1 MSKLKGS
8 ARLIL
13 DAKRTANKTAN
24 KTANATDLDV
34 VALDDKVLHALRL
47 MVERNIRAVLVL
59 DGDRLAGILT
69 EHDYAREVEL
79 KGRTARE
86 TRVREIMTADL
97 VTVGPDD
104 SIEQCNL
111 LLHRH
116 RIHHLPVVE
125 GGRVLGILSAH
136 DVLEELVVEE
146 EGQIHDLET
155 ERLLIQ
161 TGNY

>member
-1 MSKLKGS
+1 MPKLAGS

-13 DAKRTANKTAN
+13 DAKRTAQKTAN
-24 KTANATDLDV
+24 TVDLDV
-34 VALDDKVLHALRL
+34 VALDDTVLHALRV

-79 KGRTARE
+79 KGRTAGE

-125 GGRVLGILSAH
+125 DGRVLGMLSAH

-146 EGQIHDLET
+146 EEQIHGLET
-155 ERLLIQ
+155 ERLMIR

>member
-1 MSKLKGS
+1 MAKLTGN

-13 DAKRTANKTAN
+13 DAKKTGIDA
-24 KTANATDLDV
+24 V
-34 VALDDKVLHALRL
+34 MPDDTVLHALRL

-59 DGDRLAGILT
+59 DGERLAGIMT

-125 GGRVLGILSAH
+125 GGRVLGMLSAH

-146 EGQIHDLET
+146 EEQIHGLET
-155 ERLLIQ
+155 ERLMIQ

>member
-1 MSKLKGS
+1 MAKLVGS

-13 DAKRTANKTAN
+13 DAKKNTQT
-24 KTANATDLDV
+24 TDDDV
-34 VALDDKVLHALRL
+34 VAPDDTVLHALRL

-59 DGDRLAGILT
+59 DGERLAGIMT

-79 KGRTARE
+79 KGRTAGD
-86 TRVREIMTADL
+86 TQVREIMTTEL
-97 VTVGPDD
+97 VIVGPDD
-104 SIEQCNL
+104 SVEQCNL

-125 GGRVLGILSAH
+125 GDRVLGMISAH
-136 DVLEELVVEE
+136 DVLEELVVEDE
-146 EGQIHDLET
+146 EHIRDLET
-155 ERLLIQ
+155 ERLIIR

>member
-1 MSKLKGS
+1 MAKLTGN

-13 DAKRTANKTAN
+13 DAKKTGIDA
-24 KTANATDLDV
+24 V
-34 VALDDKVLHALRL
+34 MPDDTVLHALVL

-59 DGDRLAGILT
+59 DGDRLAGIMT

-125 GGRVLGILSAH
+125 NGRVLGMLSAH

-146 EGQIHDLET
+146 EEQIHGLET
-155 ERLLIQ
+155 ERLMIQ

>member
-1 MSKLKGS
+1 MPKPAGT

-13 DAKRTANKTAN
+13 NNKKAGI
-24 KTANATDLDV
+24 DV
-34 VALDDKVLHALRL
+34 VEPDDTVLHALRV

-59 DGDRLAGILT
+59 DGDRLAGIMT

-104 SIEQCNL
+104 GVEQCNL

-125 GGRVLGILSAH
+125 NGRVLGMLSAH

-146 EGQIHDLET
+146 EEQIHGLET
-155 ERLLIQ
+155 ERLMIQ

>member
-1 MSKLKGS
+1 MAKLTGN

-13 DAKRTANKTAN
+13 DAKKTGIDA
-24 KTANATDLDV
+24 V
-34 VALDDKVLHALRL
+34 MPDDTVLHALEL

-59 DGDRLAGILT
+59 DGDRLAGIMT

-97 VTVGPDD
+97 VTVSPDD

-125 GGRVLGILSAH
+125 NGRVLGMLSAH

-146 EGQIHDLET
+146 EEQIHGLET
-155 ERLLIQ
+155 ERLMIQ

>member
-1 MSKLKGS
+1 MPAGT

-13 DAKRTANKTAN
+13 ETRKAPV
-24 KTANATDLDV
+24 DV
-34 VALDDKVLHALRL
+34 VAPDDTVLHALRV

-59 DGDRLAGILT
+59 DNARLAGIMT

-79 KGRTARE
+79 KGRTAGE

-97 VTVGPDD
+97 VTVGPDA
-104 SIEQCNL
+104 SIVQCNL
-111 LLHRH
+111 LLHSR

-125 GGRVLGILSAH
+125 DGRVLGMISAH

-146 EGQIHDLET
+146 EEQIHGLET
-155 ERLLIQ
+155 ERMLIN

>member
-1 MSKLKGS
+1 MAKLTGN

-13 DAKRTANKTAN
+13 DAKKTGIDA
-24 KTANATDLDV
+24 V
-34 VALDDKVLHALRL
+34 MPDDTVLHALEL

-59 DGDRLAGILT
+59 DGDRLAGIMT

-125 GGRVLGILSAH
+125 NGRVLGMLSAH

-146 EGQIHDLET
+146 EEQIHGLET
-155 ERLLIQ
+155 ERLMIN

>member
-1 MSKLKGS
+1 MATLAGT

-13 DAKRTANKTAN
+13 NTKKAGF
-24 KTANATDLDV
+24 DV
-34 VALDDKVLHALRL
+34 VSPEDTVLHVLRL

-59 DGDRLAGILT
+59 DGDRLAGIMT
-69 EHDYAREVEL
+69 EHDYAREVEI
-79 KGRTARE
+79 KGRTAGE
-86 TRVREIMTADL
+86 TPVREIMTRDL
-97 VTVGPDD
+97 ITVGPDATVV
-104 SIEQCNL
+104 QCNL

-125 GGRVLGILSAH
+125 DGRVLGMISAH

-146 EGQIHDLET
+146 EEQIQGLET
-155 ERLLIQ
+155 ERLMIR

>member
-1 MSKLKGS
+1 MANCTAT
-8 ARLIL
+8 ARQIL
-13 DAKRTANKTAN
+13 DAKKTTQGAGIH
-24 KTANATDLDV
+24 A
-34 VALDDKVLHALRL
+34 VAPDDTVLHALRL

-125 GGRVLGILSAH
+125 NGRVLGMLSAH

-146 EGQIHDLET
+146 EEQIHGLET
-155 ERLLIQ
+155 ERLMIQ

>member
-1 MSKLKGS
+1 MPKPAGT

-13 DAKRTANKTAN
+13 DTKRAAV
-24 KTANATDLDV
+24 DV
-34 VALDDKVLHALRL
+34 VAPEDTVLHALRV

-59 DGDRLAGILT
+59 DGDRLAGIMT

-79 KGRTARE
+79 KGRTAGE
-86 TRVREIMTADL
+86 TRVREIMTANL
-97 VTVGPDD
+97 VTVSPDA
-104 SIEQCNL
+104 SVVQCNL
-111 LLHRH
+111 LLHNN

-125 GGRVLGILSAH
+125 DGRVLGMISAH

-146 EGQIHDLET
+146 EEQIHGLET
-155 ERLLIQ
+155 ERLMIN

>member
-24 KTANATDLDV
+24 TTDLDV
-34 VALDDKVLHALRL
+34 VALDDTVLHALRL

-125 GGRVLGILSAH
+125 DGRVLGMLSAH

>member
-1 MSKLKGS
+1 MPQPAGT

-13 DAKRTANKTAN
+13 DTKKAPV
-24 KTANATDLDV
+24 DV
-34 VALDDKVLHALRL
+34 VAPDDTVLHALRV

-79 KGRTARE
+79 KGRTAGE

-97 VTVGPDD
+97 VTVDPDA
-104 SIEQCNL
+104 SVVQCNL
-111 LLHRH
+111 LLHSH

-125 GGRVLGILSAH
+125 NNRVLGMISAH
-136 DVLEELVVEE
+136 DVLEELVEE
-146 EGQIHDLET
+146 EEEQIHSMET
-155 ERLLIQ
+155 ERLMIN

>member
-1 MSKLKGS
+1 MPMPAGT

-13 DAKRTANKTAN
+13 ETRKAPV
-24 KTANATDLDV
+24 DV
-34 VALDDKVLHALRL
+34 VAPDDTVLHALRV

-59 DGDRLAGILT
+59 DNARLAGIMT

-79 KGRTARE
+79 KGRTAGE

-97 VTVGPDD
+97 VTVGPDA
-104 SIEQCNL
+104 SIVQCNL
-111 LLHRH
+111 LLHSR

-125 GGRVLGILSAH
+125 DGRVLGMISAH

-146 EGQIHDLET
+146 EEQIHGLET
-155 ERLLIQ
+155 ERMLIN

>member
-1 MSKLKGS
+1 MPKPAGT

-13 DAKRTANKTAN
+13 NNKKAGI
-24 KTANATDLDV
+24 DV
-34 VALDDKVLHALRL
+34 VEPDDTVLHALRV

-59 DGDRLAGILT
+59 DGDRLAGIMT

-79 KGRTARE
+79 KGRTAGE

-97 VTVGPDD
+97 VTVGPDA
-104 SIEQCNL
+104 SVVQCNL
-111 LLHRH
+111 LLHSH

-125 GGRVLGILSAH
+125 NGRVLGMISAH
-136 DVLEELVVEE
+136 DVLEELVEE
-146 EGQIHDLET
+146 EEEQIHSMET
-155 ERLLIQ
+155 ERLMIN

>member
-1 MSKLKGS
+1 MAKLKGS

-13 DAKRTANKTAN
+13 DAKRAAQKAAQQTNF
-24 KTANATDLDV
+24 DV
-34 VALDDKVLHALRL
+34 VAPDDTVLHALRL

-59 DGDRLAGILT
+59 DGDRLAGIMT

-79 KGRTARE
+79 KGRTAAD

-97 VTVGPDD
+97 VTAGPND
-104 SIEQCNL
+104 SIEQVNL
-111 LLHRH
+111 LMHRH

-125 GGRVLGILSAH
+125 GGRVLGMLSAH

-146 EGQIHDLET
+146 EEQIHDLET
-155 ERLLIQ
+155 ERLMIR

>member
-1 MSKLKGS
+1 MSKLKGR

-13 DAKRTANKTAN
+13 DAKRTAN

-34 VALDDKVLHALRL
+34 VALDDTVLHALRL

-125 GGRVLGILSAH
+125 GGRVLGMLSAH

>member
-1 MSKLKGS
+1 MAKLTGS

-13 DAKRTANKTAN
+13 ETKKTGIDAVTPDDTV
-24 KTANATDLDV
+24 LY
-34 VALDDKVLHALRL
+34 ALEL
-47 MVERNIRAVLVL
+47 MVERNIRALVVL

-97 VTVGPDD
+97 VTVGPED
-104 SIEQCNL
+104 SVEQCNL
-111 LLHRH
+111 LMHRH

-125 GGRVLGILSAH
+125 GGRVLGMLSAH

-146 EGQIHDLET
+146 EEQIHEFET
-155 ERLLIQ
+155 ERLMIQ
-161 TGNY
+161 TGSY

>member
-1 MSKLKGS
+1 MAKLTGN

-13 DAKRTANKTAN
+13 DAKKTGIDA
-24 KTANATDLDV
+24 V
-34 VALDDKVLHALRL
+34 MPDDTVLHALEL

-59 DGDRLAGILT
+59 DGDRLAGIMT

-125 GGRVLGILSAH
+125 NGRVLGMLSAH

-146 EGQIHDLET
+146 EEQIHGLET
-155 ERLLIQ
+155 ERLMIQ

>member
-1 MSKLKGS
+1 MPAPAGT

-13 DAKRTANKTAN
+13 NTKKAAF
-24 KTANATDLDV
+24 DV
-34 VALDDKVLHALRL
+34 VAPDDTVLHALRV

-59 DGDRLAGILT
+59 DGDRLAGIMT

-79 KGRTARE
+79 KGRTAGE

-97 VTVGPDD
+97 VTVGPDA
-104 SIEQCNL
+104 SVVQCNL
-111 LLHRH
+111 LLHSH

-125 GGRVLGILSAH
+125 DGRVLGMISAH

-146 EGQIHDLET
+146 EEQIHSMET
-155 ERLLIQ
+155 ERLMIN